1 MDKQT
6 NGERREKFLSLVAS
20 GLSTAKAAAA
30 VGISVSTGFKWAQ
43 SVRRPGAKKRKGT
56 AVHFAQL
63 VPRHSAVVS
72 GMQIDVAGVTIKLD
86 SNFDDHALARLI
98 RVARGAL

>member
-1 MDKQT
+1 MDRRT
-6 NGERREKFLSLVAS
+6 NGERHEKFMSLVAS

-43 SVRRPGAKKRKGT
+43 SVKRPGREKRKAT
-56 AVHFAQL
+56 PIAFAQL
-63 VPRHSAVVS
+63 IPQTAVV
-72 GMQIDVAGVTIKLD
+72 GQMQIEVAGVVIKLD

-98 RVARGAL
+98 RAARGAQ